1 MNSFT
6 INQNFVFC
14 SRDQENREEFYCQV
28 ACENKRNWD
37 TCPFRKTAQIQLDL
51 YGNPIA
57 GTPSILVKR
66 RRKALQNPEKYFPDG
81 GDKYEG

>member
-6 INQNFVFC
+6 MNQNFVFGA
-14 SRDQENREEFYCQV
+14 REQENREEFYCQV

-57 GTPSILVKR
+57 STPAILVKR
-66 RRKALQNPEKYFPDG
+66 RRKVLQNPEKYFPDG
-81 GDKYEG
+81 GGNYEG

>member
-1 MNSFT
+1 MNYFT

-66 RRKALQNPEKYFPDG
+66 RRKVLQNPGKYFTAG
-81 GDKYEG
+81 GGKYEG